1 MAAGSKRPARRAPAS
16 RKAVPLKLSKKDS
29 VDDLIAQILGNCLD
43 QIAANRRT
51 AADGRNPEGVHQMR
65 VGLRRLRAALKF
77 IHRQVPAPAFED
89 FDRAAERL
97 ADALA
102 PARNLDAVEE
112 KLVASRR
119 RRAVRRDYHA
129 LRDAA
134 RTRRAKV
141 YGALRGKLRS
151 DETDTFI
158 ESLRRWIDKRG
169 WRSGVADDALPFLA
183 APGRTLAEEALDQL
197 ARKAARRGKGFGKL
211 PARGRHK
218 YRIALKKLRY
228 AAKFFA
234 PLYGIADGKL
244 EGRSGQNAERYL
256 KRLAK
261 LLDGLGE
268 DHDAVTM
275 PAVLKSVA
283 STMPPKRARRAIAT
297 VLRDRNRRQPA
308 LRKQLRKRRRQW
320 KKTAA
325 FW

>member
-1 MAAGSKRPARRAPAS
+1 MAARSKRPARRVPAS
-16 RKAVPLKLSKKDS
+16 HKAAPLKLREDDS
-29 VDDLIAQILGNCLD
+29 VDDLIARILENCLD
-43 QIAANRRT
+43 QVAANRRT

-65 VGLRRLRAALKF
+65 VGLRRLRAALKL
-77 IHRQVPAPAFED
+77 IHRQVRAPAFAD
-89 FDRAAERL
+89 FDREAERL

-102 PARNLDAVEE
+102 PARNLDAVED
-112 KLVASRR
+112 KLVAPRR
-119 RRAVRRDYHA
+119 RREVRRDYHA
-129 LRDAA
+129 LRAAA
-134 RTRRAKV
+134 RARRAKV
-141 YGALRGKLRS
+141 YTTLRGTLRS
-151 DETDTFI
+151 DETDAFI
-158 ESLRRWIDKRG
+158 ASLRRWIDQRG
-169 WRSGVADDALPFLA
+169 WRSGVADDMLPFLA
-183 APGRTLAEEALDQL
+183 APGRALAEEALDQL

-218 YRIALKKLRY
+218 FRIALKKLRY

-234 PLYGIADGKL
+234 PLYGIEDAKPED
-244 EGRSGQNAERYL
+244 RSGRKTERYL

-283 STMPPKRARRAIAT
+283 SAMPPKRGRRAVAT
-297 VLRDRNRRQPA
+297 VLRDRNRRHPA

-320 KKTAA
+320 KNAAA